1 MSDINKIAIV
11 GGGVIGGGWAAR
23 FVQNGIDVDV
33 FDPVPNAEDTIS
45 AMLRDAERAFRA
57 LFSDAKWRPGAVR
70 FCASIA
76 DAVADADIIV
86 ESVPERLDIKQSVY
100 AEIEATASKETIIT
114 SSTSGLRPTALQAGM
129 THPERLIV
137 AHPFN
142 PVYLIPLVEL
152 VAGEQTDNAVIARA
166 ADLYTALG
174 MKPLVVRKEIDA
186 FIADRLL
193 EAMWREALWLVK
205 DGIATTEE
213 IDDAIRFGFGLRFA
227 QMGMFETYR
236 IAGGAAGM
244 RHFLAQFGPTLA
256 WPWSYLTNVPEYTD
270 DFVEMIAGQSDAQS
284 GDHTLSDLARKRD
297 DNLVAI
303 LAALRDTGWGAG
315 ETVADHAARLAER
328 PSVEA

>member
-1 MSDINKIAIV
+1 MSSINKIAVV

-33 FDPVPNAEDTIS
+33 FDPAPDAENTIS
-45 AMLRDAERAFRA
+45 ALLRDAERAFKA
-57 LFSDAKWRPGAVR
+57 LFPKARWMPGQMR
-70 FCASIA
+70 YCASIA
-76 DAVADADIIV
+76 DAVADADMVV

-100 AEIEATASKETIIT
+100 AEIEAAASKETIIT
-114 SSTSGLRPTALQAGM
+114 SSTSGLRPTALQAEM
-129 THPERLIV
+129 IHPERLIV

-152 VAGEQTDNAVIARA
+152 VAGERSDDAVVARA

-205 DGIATTEE
+205 DGVATTSE

-227 QMGMFETYR
+227 QMGLFETYR

-256 WPWSYLTNVPEYTD
+256 WPWSYLTNVPEFTD
-270 DFVEMIAGQSDAQS
+270 DLVETIAGQSDAQS
-284 GDHTLSDLARKRD
+284 GDRTLSDLARKRD

-303 LAALRDTGWGAG
+303 LAALRETGWGAG
-315 ETVADHAARLAER
+315 ETVGEHAARLADR
-328 PSVEA
+328 PSAGN